1 MRLLKRL
8 LIALLALLMLAM
20 LAVYLTPLNTYIP
33 EVERTLS
40 ARLQVPVRVASLR
53 AAVLPLPH
61 LELRDVLLGG
71 QDGIAL
77 RSVDVSPVLSD
88 LLTGELAMNVEVRDG
103 AAHLAQLSRLADA
116 FSNAPVVKQGAAVR
130 ELRLSGLI
138 LLAPEMAIGPLEG
151 KLEFAGPG
159 VLPRAWFAL
168 DDQRLNVLLSPLPD
182 RRFSVQVRAR
192 DWIAPQFSRFSKL
205 PIDELQLDG
214 ELGREELV
222 AQRFSVVSQGLRI
235 EGGGRLGFLNGLD
248 VRAQIRK
255 AEVPLERLMALLG
268 RPVGLTGLL
277 SFKGKLDCRADSL
290 NGLAEGARFAGD
302 LRMTGVTALV
312 SESFR
317 QPLAI
322 DSIQSHVV
330 LSPARLDLTGLK
342 TALYAGSLSGEV
354 RMDRRKSVL
363 NADLVARNISMRPL
377 VEALTNEVLFTG
389 RMESQTRLSMNLD
402 RLDRFPENLKLAAK
416 FHLRDG
422 TLSKVD
428 LAQAV
433 SNSGKAAGGVTR
445 FSDLTGSLN
454 VDAYGYHFGEL
465 KISSGALNATGRIDM
480 NPALQLNGVLDVD
493 VKGTVGLVSMPL
505 VVAGT
510 LEHPQVHVSRAALA
524 GAAVGTAVLGPGLG
538 TALGVKLGGFMNK
551 LFGNKVNGK
560 QVAPKSKV
568 TQ

>member
-20 LAVYLTPLNTYIP
+20 FAVYLTPLNSYIP

-40 ARLQVPVRVASLR
+40 VRLQVPVRVASLR

-88 LLTGELAMNVEVRDG
+88 LLTGELAMHVEVRDG
-103 AAHLAQLSRLADA
+103 AAHLSQLSQLADA

-159 VLPRAWFAL
+159 VLQRAWFAL
-168 DDQRLNVLLSPLPD
+168 DEQRLNVVLSPLSD
-182 RRFSVQVRAR
+182 RRFSVQARAR
-192 DWIAPQFSRFSKL
+192 DWTAPQFSRFAKL

-248 VRAQIRK
+248 VHARIKK

-277 SFKGKLDCRADSL
+277 SFKGKLDCRADSWD
-290 NGLAEGARFAGD
+290 GLTKGAHFAGD

-330 LSPARLDLTGLK
+330 LSPTRLDLTKLQ
-342 TALYAGSLSGEV
+342 TALYEGNLSGEV

-363 NADLVARNISMRPL
+363 NANLVARNINMRPL

-433 SNSGKAAGGVTR
+433 SNPGKAARGVTR

-454 VDAYGYHFGEL
+454 VDAYGYHFSEL

-480 NPALQLNGVLDVD
+480 TTALQLNGVLDVD

-524 GAAVGTAVLGPGLG
+524 GAAVGTAMLGPGLG

-551 LFGNKVNGK
+551 LFGNKANGNR
-560 QVAPKSKV
+560 VAPKSKV

>member
-1 MRLLKRL
+1 
-8 LIALLALLMLAM
+8 
-20 LAVYLTPLNTYIP
+20 V
-33 EVERTLS
+33 
-40 ARLQVPVRVASLR
+40 LQ
-53 AAVLPLPH
+53 
-61 LELRDVLLGG
+61 
-71 QDGIAL
+71 
-77 RSVDVSPVLSD
+77 
-88 LLTGELAMNVEVRDG
+88 
-103 AAHLAQLSRLADA
+103 
-116 FSNAPVVKQGAAVR
+116 
-130 ELRLSGLI
+130 
-138 LLAPEMAIGPLEG
+138 
-151 KLEFAGPG
+151 
-159 VLPRAWFAL
+159 RAWFAL
-168 DDQRLNVLLSPLPD
+168 DERRLNVVLSPLPD

-192 DWIAPQFSRFSKL
+192 DWTAPQFSRFAKL

-222 AQRFSVVSQGLRI
+222 AQRFSVVSQGGRI
-235 EGGGRLGFLNGLD
+235 EGGGRLGFLNGFE
-248 VRAQIRK
+248 VHAEIGR

-277 SFKGKLDCRADSL
+277 SVKGKLDCSADSWDD
-290 NGLAEGARFAGD
+290 LAESARFAGD
-302 LRMTGVTALV
+302 LSVADVTAQV

-317 QPLAI
+317 RPLAI
-322 DSIQSHVV
+322 DSIRSHVV
-330 LSPARLDLTGLK
+330 LSPTRLDLTGLQ

-363 NADLVARNISMRPL
+363 NAHLVARNIDMRPL

-433 SNSGKAAGGVTR
+433 SNSGKAAGGVTG

-454 VDAYGYHFGEL
+454 VDADGYHFGEL
-465 KISSGALNATGRIDM
+465 KISSGSLNATGRIDM
-480 NPALQLNGVLDVD
+480 TPALQLNGALDVD
-493 VKGTVGLVSMPL
+493 VKGTAGLVSMPL

-510 LEHPQVHVSRAALA
+510 LEHPQVHVSGAALA
-524 GAAVGTAVLGPGLG
+524 GAAVGTAMLGPGLG

-551 LFGNKVNGK
+551 LFGNKANGNR
-560 QVAPKSKV
+560 VAPKPKA
-568 TQ
+568 TR